1 MRNFYLVK
9 GVFVVLLLLGCS
21 TTWAQTSR
29 ITGRVIASDDQTG
42 LPGVSILEK
51 GTNNGTVTDAEGNY
65 SITVPQNA
73 VLVFSFVGY
82 ATREISVEGRTTI
95 DISMETDVMALGE
108 VVVIGYGQQEK
119 KDVTGSLT
127 SISTK
132 DFNKGVLTSPQDLL
146 VGRVAGV
153 SVISNSGAPGAG
165 STIRIRAGSSLNA
178 SNDPL
183 IVIDGFP
190 VDNNGIGGTANPLAA
205 INPNDIESFVVLKDA
220 SATAIYGS
228 RASNGVIII
237 TTKKGSSGKPTIQYN
252 GTLSVSMLA
261 KKVEVLTGDE
271 YREYINTKVDEGS
284 VSGLGASALT
294 RLGPENTDWQ
304 EEIYRTAISHD
315 HNVSVSGTYGILPYR
330 VSYGYTKQ
338 EGILRN
344 TDVSRNSI
352 NISLTPSFFDG
363 SLNVSANLKSSFSK
377 NNFGSEGAVGS
388 AVTYDPTQPVMNG
401 NTKYG
406 GYFTWTQLSSD
417 LPGGI
422 MDPDGEA
429 TQLAPANPVALIEQT
444 DNRAEVDR
452 HIGNLQLDYRFKF
465 LPDLKVNVNA
475 GFDIIKTEGYNIRPV
490 NAAFTLRD
498 GPGLN
503 DIYSAENRSE
513 LFDIYFNYT
522 KSFGVHKLEATAGY
536 SFQSFTRNGQ
546 SFRTRG
552 DGSVIYG
559 DDTNDD
565 DVLDAPL
572 KDIPNP
578 TDLLSIFGRINYSI
592 ADKYLLTLTLRN
604 DNSSRFIKEHRSGL
618 FPAASFGWRISDE
631 EFLAAVPAISNL
643 KLRISYGITGQ
654 QDIGSN
660 PYPYL
665 PRFQQSTSTAQYQ
678 FGDQFYYTYRPAPY
692 DAKIK
697 WEETSTF
704 NVGLDFGLLEEKIS
718 GTFDVFSRETKDLIG
733 SVPVPAGSNFSNFLT
748 TNVGDMKITG
758 YEIGL
763 NYNPVRTADV
773 DVNFGVNFTRLNSE
787 ITKLTKTDDPDF
799 FVSTGGISGGVGNN
813 IQRHIVGEAP
823 FTFFTFQQVYD
834 ANGMPIEGLY
844 VDRTGLGGSVI
855 SNENNKYYHEK
866 PMADYLIG
874 INSRIN
880 YKKVDFSFSG
890 RVSLGNYVYNNVLS
904 ANAVNNQLYNQNGFF
919 SNVPVAIKE
928 SNFNAQQYWSDFYVE
943 DASFFKMD
951 NISLGYTFDNLVNDK
966 LKIRLSTTV
975 QNAFVITDY
984 SGIDPEHSNGID
996 NNLYPRPRTFLFG
1009 LNITY

>member
-9 GVFVVLLLLGCS
+9 GVFVVLLLIGS
-21 TTWAQTSR
+21 VTAWAQTSR
-29 ITGRVIASDDQTG
+29 ITGRVIASDDRTG

-51 GTNNGTVTDAEGNY
+51 GTTNGTVTDAEGNY
-65 SITVPQNA
+65 SITVSQNA
-73 VLVFSFVGY
+73 ILVFSFVGY
-82 ATREISVEGRTTI
+82 TTQETSVEGRSTI
-95 DISMETDVMALGE
+95 DITMESDVTALGE

-132 DFNKGVLTSPQDLL
+132 EFNKGVLTAPQDLL

-153 SVISNSGAPGAG
+153 SVISNGGAPGAG

-205 INPNDIESFVVLKDA
+205 INPNDIESFVILKDA

-237 TTKKGSSGKPTIQYN
+237 TTKKGASGKPQIQYN
-252 GTLSVSMLA
+252 GTLSVSTLA

-271 YREYINTKVDEGS
+271 YRDYINTKVEEGS

-304 EEIYRTAISHD
+304 DEIYRTAISHD

-352 NISLTPSFFDG
+352 NVSLTPSFLDG
-363 SLNVSANLKSSFSK
+363 ALNVSANIKSSFSR
-377 NNFGSEGAVGS
+377 NNFGNEGAVGS
-388 AVTYDPTQPVMNG
+388 AVTFDPTQPVRNG
-401 NTKYG
+401 NTLYG

-444 DNRAEVDR
+444 NNRADVNR
-452 HIGNLQLDYRFKF
+452 HLGNLQVDYRFKF

-475 GFDIIKTEGYNIRPV
+475 GFDIIKTEGSNIRPV
-490 NAAFTLRD
+490 NAAFTLRE
-498 GPGLN
+498 GPGLT
-503 DIYSAENRSE
+503 DVYSAENRSE
-513 LFDIYFNYT
+513 LFDIYLNYT
-522 KSFGVHKLEATAGY
+522 KSFSSHKLEATAGY
-536 SFQSFTRNGQ
+536 SFQSFTRDGQ

-578 TDLLSIFGRINYSI
+578 TDLLSIFGRLNYSF
-592 ADKYLLTLTLRN
+592 ADKYLITLTLRN
-604 DNSSRFIKEHRSGL
+604 DNSSRFNEDNRSGL

-631 EFLAAVPAISNL
+631 EFFSGVGAVSNL
-643 KLRISYGITGQ
+643 KFRASYGITGQ

-678 FGDQFYYTYRPAPY
+678 FGNQFYSTYRPAPY
-692 DAKIK
+692 DANIK
-697 WEETSTF
+697 WEETSTLNF
-704 NVGLDFGLLEEKIS
+704 GLDFGFLDEKIT
-718 GTFDVFSRETKDLIG
+718 GTFDVFQRETSDLIG
-733 SVPVPAGSNFSNFLT
+733 SIPIAAGSNFSNYLT
-748 TNVGDMKITG
+748 TNVGDMEIKG
-758 YEIGL
+758 YEITL
-763 NYNPVRTADV
+763 NFNPVRQPDF
-773 DVNFGVNFTRLNSE
+773 DVNFGLNFTRLESE
-787 ITKLTKTDDPDF
+787 ITNLTKTNDPDF
-799 FVSTGGISGGVGNN
+799 YVPTGGISGGVGNN
-813 IQRHIVGEAP
+813 IQRHAVGQAP
-823 FTFFTFQQVYD
+823 FAFYTFQQVYNAD
-834 ANGMPIEGLY
+834 GMPIEGLY

-855 SNENNKYYHEK
+855 SNEDNKYYNEK

-874 INSRIN
+874 FNSRIN
-880 YKKVDFSFSG
+880 YKKLDFSFSS
-890 RVSLGNYVYNNVLS
+890 RISLGNYVYNNVYS
-904 ANAVNNQLYNQNGFF
+904 SNSVNNQLYNQNGFF
-919 SNVPVAIKE
+919 SNVPVSINE
-928 SNFNAQQYWSDFYVE
+928 SNFNAQQYWSDFYLE
-943 DASFFKMD
+943 DASFFKLD
-951 NISLGYTFDNLVNDK
+951 NISLGYTFDNVANDK

-1009 LNITY
+1009 VNITY